1 MIFNKEFYSN
11 DPKMIRKWSENDPKM
26 SGSWSENDPKMI
38 RKWANKNH
46 LLTNESTFILV
57 QNERTDKQ
65 TAKPFIAE
73 TSTSIGRAAA
83 VLFNYFHVPSIIE
96 WPTEF
101 LWYSTT
107 VLWYRMYDVYK
118 NVVQKYLLCSSLHGT
133 TTYTVYSIS
142 IAPSFTTVR
151 EG

>member
-26 SGSWSENDPKMI
+26 SGSWSENDPKMSEQ
-38 RKWANKNH
+38 KSFTH
-46 LLTNESTFILV
+46 ESTFILV

-107 VLWYRMYDVYK
+107 VFWYRMYDVYK
-118 NVVQKYLLCSSLHGT
+118 NVVQKYLLCSSLHAR
-133 TTYTVYSIS
+133 YWYQVHSVFNINSPFLYD
-142 IAPSFTTVR
+142 R
-151 EG
+151 

>member
-1 MIFNKEFYSN
+1 MIRKWSGNDLKMIRKWADH
-11 DPKMIRKWSENDPKM
+11 DPKMIRKWSENERTKIIYSRINIYP
-26 SGSWSENDPKMI
+26 GS
-38 RKWANKNH
+38 KWANRQADG
-46 LLTNESTFILV
+46 ETFYRWNFNV
-57 QNERTDKQ
+57 DW
-65 TAKPFIAE
+65 
-73 TSTSIGRAAA
+73 A

-107 VLWYRMYDVYK
+107 VFWYRMYDVYK